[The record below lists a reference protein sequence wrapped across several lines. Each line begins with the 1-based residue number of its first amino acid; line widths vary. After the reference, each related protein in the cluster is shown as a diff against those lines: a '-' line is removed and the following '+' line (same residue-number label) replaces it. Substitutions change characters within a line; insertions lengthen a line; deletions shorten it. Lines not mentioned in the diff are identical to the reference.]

1 MQLLSTPRPSPLPGL
16 AGATIHALALLAGVA
31 GALAGAGPASAQTSR
46 PGSSAIEEVVITAR
60 KREESLQSVPVS
72 ATVFDAEALRN
83 KRIIDIESL
92 EANTPG
98 FVFDYL
104 GGTKARPTIRGVG
117 SDEPGAGGDPSTV
130 VFLDGVYQGRQ
141 GAAAVDMFDIQQV
154 DVLRG
159 PQGTLWG
166 KNAAGGAVNIVTNKP
181 EDEFS
186 GRLDLTGGTDA
197 IVETLGVL
205 NLPMNERVKSRF
217 AVSYKDNDGFVE
229 NLFTGNDVY
238 DTNRISARAHL
249 LFEPT
254 DGVDL
259 LLTADYTRDDTTGLP
274 AIVTRSNGGA
284 DTAVDAN
291 GPFETQADKDGFAE
305 REMYGL
311 RGELNIDFG
320 FATLTNIT
328 AFRSLEDETDEDW
341 DGTNPVDFPTV
352 PQISFGF
359 GDDAESLS
367 SETRLAGTT
376 RGIDWVGGVY
386 YLHENTDAF
395 ASLGLNAAQFD
406 WTSTNETDSYAFF
419 GELDIPVTDRLNLSG
434 GARYTREEKDY
445 RNVLVAGGAA
455 QLFDTDQVVQSTPGT
470 DTNPTF
476 DETTWRVS
484 LDYQLMDG
492 VFLYAL
498 ASTGFKSGAFDS
510 LAFDGTQA
518 ATPLLPE
525 EVDNYE
531 VGVKTTLPGGFG
543 SLNVTGFHMDYQ
555 NLQLVQFTGIG
566 ATGGVNL
573 PSADINGIELDA
585 QLTALPSTVLDI
597 GYTYLDTDAESPEP
611 DGMGGTVIVDGRRL
625 VRSAK
630 HDFSASLLHEL
641 ALAGGGRL
649 DFGANVSHR
658 SKVFDDPDNNDLE
671 VRPAR
676 TLLDGFVTWTT
687 PDAGWRLTLWAKN
700 ITDEDYVIRV
710 SNIANFNQVVVGPP
724 RRVGVTVSANFD

>member
-1 MQLLSTPRPSPLPGL
+1 MPIPHSAMQATTAPLDTRLQVVEGQLPSYVSGHLFVIGAAPQRDTHLFNGDGLVVRVDFNGKAPPTVKRRVVQDPSRRADGLVQTDCLLRFRNADLARYSPVLGVRNELNTAFLTMPERGRLFATYDAGRPWELDPETLDVVTPVGRLDEWQPGFALIDRPGIRLDPPWAFPPILSGAHPAYDDRTGEVFLVNWSMGELGTGGSVRLLRWDGSGPVQSWRVTDAAGQDLEVQSMHQL
-16 AGATIHALALLAGVA
+16 AVNERWVVLADTAFVLEFGRLLVPRWPMRKQRPDTR
-31 GALAGAGPASAQTSR
+31 LMLVDREDLR
-46 PGSSAIEEVVITAR
+46 PGSDRVTATTLTIP
-60 KREESLQSVPVS
+60 REMVHFTADYRLLDGRLVLHAGHPCAS
-72 ATVFDAEALRN
+72 DASEALR
-83 KRIIDIESL
+83 RRDRRWDTGQPVRREL
-92 EANTPG
+92 TG
-98 FVFDYL
+98 FVA
-104 GGTKARPTIRGVG
+104 GPT
-117 SDEPGAGGDPSTV
+117 D
-130 VFLDGVYQGRQ
+130 
-141 GAAAVDMFDIQQV
+141 VD
-154 DVLRG
+154 
-159 PQGTLWG
+159 W
-166 KNAAGGAVNIVTNKP
+166 
-181 EDEFS
+181 
-186 GRLDLTGGTDA
+186 
-197 IVETLGVL
+197 
-205 NLPMNERVKSRF
+205 KSR
-217 AVSYKDNDGFVE
+217 S
-229 NLFTGNDVY
+229 
-238 DTNRISARAHL
+238 
-249 LFEPT
+249 
-254 DGVDL
+254 
-259 LLTADYTRDDTTGLP
+259 
-274 AIVTRSNGGA
+274 
-284 DTAVDAN
+284 
-291 GPFETQADKDGFAE
+291 
-305 REMYGL
+305 
-311 RGELNIDFG
+311 
-320 FATLTNIT
+320 
-328 AFRSLEDETDEDW
+328 
-341 DGTNPVDFPTV
+341 
-352 PQISFGF
+352 
-359 GDDAESLS
+359 
-367 SETRLAGTT
+367 
-376 RGIDWVGGVY
+376 
-386 YLHENTDAF
+386 
-395 ASLGLNAAQFD
+395 QF
-406 WTSTNETDSYAFF
+406 
-419 GELDIPVTDRLNLSG
+419 
-434 GARYTREEKDY
+434 
-445 RNVLVAGGAA
+445 
-455 QLFDTDQVVQSTPGT
+455 
-470 DTNPTF
+470 
-476 DETTWRVS
+476 
-484 LDYQLMDG
+484 
-492 VFLYAL
+492 YAL